1 MERQRNPG
9 PARPA
14 DTVIPDCAIALRA
27 PRYALRATEDRSTLQ
42 APGGAKEGRVTFA
55 DDNHDDLGL
64 PDRHHFRARRHIRG
78 RGSARR
84 AAERAARPRALPLHA
99 VAARPLHAADPAGR
113 AADPLGMRQP
123 RKTAPLEAKQE
134 LLKPVAWI
142 EPCETQHL

>member
-1 MERQRNPG
+1 MNNYSPDGAPAKSGSGPTGGYGDPG
-9 PARPA
+9 LRHSATRS
-14 DTVIPDCAIALRA
+14 ALRRTGR
-27 PRYALRATEDRSTLQ
+27 PSE
-42 APGGAKEGRVTFA
+42 APGGAKEGRITFA

-113 AADPLGMRQP
+113 AADPLAMRQP
-123 RKTAPLEAKQE
+123 RKAAPLEAKQE

-142 EPCETQHL
+142 EP